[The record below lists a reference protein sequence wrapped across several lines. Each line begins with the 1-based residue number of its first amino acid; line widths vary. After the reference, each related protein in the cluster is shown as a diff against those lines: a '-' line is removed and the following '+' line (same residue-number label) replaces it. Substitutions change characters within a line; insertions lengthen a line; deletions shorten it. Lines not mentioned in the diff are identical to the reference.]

1 MSQASLPSPFSAD
14 AAWNPAPEPPERSS
28 PPGETCDAAV
38 GWRTAESEEHRN
50 GGNAAGDRGWT
61 PAWSVPA
68 NGASEAGPVMGADCW
83 PSLPESASRVS
94 IRSSSLDSLMALSD
108 GPSAAAALGSMI
120 ASSQMKLNAK
130 STNPISSQDHD
141 ALGRQGPNSSPNLMK
156 RRGGTGS
163 SSAAN
168 HGPGASQEP
177 HFISEMPPVSVDT
190 SQGSSPQGIADHGN
204 SNLGRHRRDEFLPQL
219 QSGSN
224 NQRSGYGGNKRGNAH
239 HRRHGSRRDQEQ
251 GGYDWSGPRGFSG
264 RDSHM
269 LMPLPQQRGQSQPFI
284 RAPPPPTTAPF
295 VGMPPYFRPFVSPL
309 GYPEFHSALYYL
321 PPPPPTD
328 TLRSMPFIAHQLPHM
343 NPPAMFLPPA
353 DHQRFMLVKQI
364 EYYFSPDNLCKDLF
378 LRRNMD
384 DQGWVPISLIAS
396 FNRVKQLTRD
406 MPHILDAVRGSTVVE
421 VQGEKIRKRGDWMKW
436 MMPPTPNQYDL
447 ASGSQ
452 SPLTPGYDSV
462 IAHMHTF
469 GLDEGSSHHSMS

>member
-1 MSQASLPSPFSAD
+1 MSQASHPSAFSAD
-14 AAWNPAPEPPERSS
+14 AAWNPPPEPPERSS

-108 GPSAAAALGSMI
+108 GPSAAAAL
-120 ASSQMKLNAK
+120 
-130 STNPISSQDHD
+130 DHD

-264 RDSHM
+264 RDSHI

-309 GYPEFHSALYYL
+309 GY
-321 PPPPPTD
+321 
-328 TLRSMPFIAHQLPHM
+328 
-343 NPPAMFLPPA
+343 PAMFLPPA